1 MLKLFAQNSNFRSM
15 LLFSTF
21 GGIGRGMFR
30 IFMMWAVHALYQNP
44 MYTGIAGF
52 MFGLPLVISF
62 VVGPFID
69 RWNKASVLRAVEFTK
84 FVIVTLILL
93 SHIFFN
99 PGVWF
104 LFIAILIFSIATLFG
119 GPALTALLPK
129 VVDGDDLVKANVL
142 MNITGIV
149 GGLGVAAGLMI
160 LLANDGD
167 FAWIYGLNAAMLFA
181 AVLFTLFLRYS
192 EPATAL
198 SNEKKSVVK
207 TYFGELK
214 IGFSFVKTKIMLP
227 LVFAIVAMGLFAN
240 VANVNFPMFAEVH
253 FGTAFG
259 FILLAALALT
269 GDLIGSILCRTVAS
283 VFTLGKILI
292 VGFVITGAVRILFVN
307 VIGIN
312 LAGGVLIY
320 VLYVGLAGTIGIF
333 YHILLQKL
341 PPKDIIGRVATT
353 STSLAAVATTVG
365 ALVGGLLGTHLD
377 VNTVFIIQGS
387 SYILIGLLLCFTKH
401 IRELPK
407 IREVGKIVESSFTSE

>member
-15 LLFSTF
+15 LMFSTF
-21 GGIGRGMFR
+21 GGIGRGMFS

-69 RWNKASVLRAVEFTK
+69 RWNKAKVLRAVEFTK

-93 SHIFFN
+93 SYIFFN

-104 LFIAILIFSIATLFG
+104 LFISILVFSIATLFG
-119 GPALTALLPK
+119 GPAFTALLPK
-129 VVDGDDLVKANVL
+129 VVDGDDLVKANVM
-142 MNITGIV
+142 MNITAIV

-167 FAWIYGLNAAMLFA
+167 FAWIYGLNAAMLFI
-181 AVLFTLFLRYS
+181 AVLFTLLLRYS
-192 EPATAL
+192 EPATTL
-198 SNEKKSVVK
+198 SKEKKSVVK
-207 TYFGELK
+207 AYFDELK
-214 IGFSFVKTKIMLP
+214 LGFSFAKTKVMLP
-227 LVFAIVAMGLFAN
+227 LVSAIVAMGIFAN
-240 VANVNFPMFAEVH
+240 AANVNFPMFAEVH
-253 FGTAFG
+253 FGAAFG
-259 FILLAALALT
+259 FILLSALALT
-269 GDLIGSILCRTVAS
+269 GDLIGSILCRAVAS

-292 VGFVITGAVRILFVN
+292 IGFFMTGAVRILFVN

-312 LAGGVLIY
+312 LVGGVLIY
-320 VLYVGLAGTIGIF
+320 VLYVGFVSTIGIF

-353 STSLAAVATTVG
+353 STSLTAIATTVG
-365 ALVGGLLGTHLD
+365 ALVGGLLGTHFD
-377 VNTVFIIQGS
+377 VDTVFIIQGS
-387 SYILIGLLLCFTKH
+387 SYIVIGVLLCFSH
-401 IRELPK
+401 IRKLPK
-407 IREVGKIVESSFTSE
+407 IKEIGKSGDS